1 MSSTNQPVTKANL
14 GTSLALDNG
23 TKKINVSAANVDVTA
38 ATNITA
44 TTLLAALSEI
54 GGRLNALETA

>member
-1 MSSTNQPVTKANL
+1 MANVVLTENLSDNFDVTDDVGGITVDAST
-14 GTSLALDNG
+14 
-23 TKKINVSAANVDVTA
+23 VDVTG

-54 GGRLNALETA
+54 GGRLDALEP